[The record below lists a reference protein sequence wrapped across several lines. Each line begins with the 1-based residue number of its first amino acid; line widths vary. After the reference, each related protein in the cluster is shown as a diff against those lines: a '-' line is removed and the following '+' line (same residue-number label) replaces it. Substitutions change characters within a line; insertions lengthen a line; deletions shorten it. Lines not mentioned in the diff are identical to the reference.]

1 MPEDDER
8 VIESH
13 KRSAGG
19 PSTHDPAGT
28 RRRAETSGMLPTD
41 ELDRRQERMRTK
53 RRSGGPKL
61 SEVDEGEAEAPD
73 VPPTET
79 EEPPAGS
86 P

>member
-1 MPEDDER
+1 VPEDDER
-8 VIESH
+8 VIETEE
-13 KRSAGG
+13 RSAGG

-28 RRRAETSGMLPTD
+28 RRRAGTSGMLPQD
-41 ELDRRQERMRTK
+41 ELDLRQERMRTQ

-61 SEVDEGEAEAPD
+61 TEADEPEAEAPD

-79 EEPPAGS
+79 EEPPAES